1 MLGIGGGEL
10 LVILIVAI
18 ALIPA
23 KRLPDVISFV
33 ARTVRG
39 LRRLAGK
46 IQDGVDNLEDEIAK
60 DLPVDS
66 LSQKTM
72 DDMIETFSSPVKP
85 RAGKKRKK

>member
-23 KRLPDVISFV
+23 KRLPDVIGFV
-33 ARTVRG
+33 ARAVRG
-39 LRRLAGK
+39 IRRLAGK
-46 IQDGVDNLEDEIAK
+46 IQDSVDNLEDEIAK
-60 DLPVDS
+60 DLPIDS

-72 DDMIETFSSPVKP
+72 DDMLETFSSPVKP
-85 RAGKKRKK
+85 RPKRKK